1 MSNMAQNIL
10 SKICMCKRK
19 WQHIMLS
26 GRNDQNQAKQ
36 RSCDNYCD
44 RYEHRETRGWEVN
57 FDSGGA
63 GTHLRGHN
71 WIGTWKISITMPSIE
86 AWIGISRVGNKRS
99 ECTEVAYF
107 QTHENLGNSCMVKWY
122 EIEL

>member
-1 MSNMAQNIL
+1 
-10 SKICMCKRK
+10 
-19 WQHIMLS
+19 MLS

-71 WIGTWKISITMPSIE
+71 
-86 AWIGISRVGNKRS
+86 
-99 ECTEVAYF
+99 
-107 QTHENLGNSCMVKWY
+107 
-122 EIEL
+122 